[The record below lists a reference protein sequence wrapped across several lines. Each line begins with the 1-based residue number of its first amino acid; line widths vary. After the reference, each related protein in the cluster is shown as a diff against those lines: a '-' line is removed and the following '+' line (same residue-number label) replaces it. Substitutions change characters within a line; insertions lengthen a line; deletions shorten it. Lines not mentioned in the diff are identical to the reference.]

1 MRSLRHLK
9 IAWPPFPHI
18 KSFLSPHFSGES
30 LTLFLPLSVR
40 YLSLSIVHSCPF
52 LFTCRMSSPFLA
64 TESKVICFRES
75 NGRYSTSSWLF
86 NRSSGCGG
94 WCVGALYEWGRPG
107 WLSAVSNGFL
117 YGSGQP
123 WSLFPLG
130 TIRVLSSVSPAFY
143 SIEALSLFF
152 NLSFATQTIVFIENL
167 RNRSRKA
174 SKCKHSDR
182 QMDLIKTPVWVWVS
196 VRTQFCAVKH
206 SNWRHFSALRHTMV
220 EEAQS
225 HPCFLFHLPSWLLS
239 LCPSCPNSWLTAPFH
254 VSTRSSSFM
263 SYRAY

>member
-123 WSLFPLG
+123 WSLFSLG

-225 HPCFLFHLPSWLLS
+225 HPCFLFPLPSWLLS

-254 VSTRSSSFM
+254 VSMRSSSFM

>member
-94 WCVGALYEWGRPG
+94 LCVGALYEWGRPG

-143 SIEALSLFF
+143 SIEAISLF
-152 NLSFATQTIVFIENL
+152 LTCPLPL
-167 RNRSRKA
+167 R
-174 SKCKHSDR
+174 
-182 QMDLIKTPVWVWVS
+182 
-196 VRTQFCAVKH
+196 
-206 SNWRHFSALRHTMV
+206 
-220 EEAQS
+220 
-225 HPCFLFHLPSWLLS
+225 
-239 LCPSCPNSWLTAPFH
+239 PSCLLKIWGIAAEKHLNANIQTDKWTW
-254 VSTRSSSFM
+254 
-263 SYRAY
+263 